1 MTTLPGVAVRDTAVA
16 GQGRTADS
24 DGVVRRK
31 CGKCGTGGNA
41 QGDRARRRYQCGGRR
56 TRREADCI
64 GGSSARQRSTSAR
77 RGRSGAVDAPA
88 GEALKANT
96 APNEVTNPVVRTSAS
111 FCIIRVRTIEV
122 PLSGPR
128 CMSNGNSRMY
138 NTDARTTLGSNG
150 KNGQLLDNRM
160 TTQSGVTPF
169 IARCTH
175 VRVRPTEYGSF
186 NHKNGRR
193 RSVICC
199 PSHSLADR
207 ANVYRPTD
215 PDGLRSPTR

>member
-1 MTTLPGVAVRDTAVA
+1 MPVGNTVPAGAVRVIVVA
-16 GQGRTADS
+16 LAAT
-24 DGVVRRK
+24 VVK
-31 CGKCGTGGNA
+31 PTVYVEWA
-41 QGDRARRRYQCGGRR
+41 PATLDDRETEVLA
-56 TRREADCI
+56 
-64 GGSSARQRSTSAR
+64 
-77 RGRSGAVDAPA
+77 GAVAPA

-128 CMSNGNSRMY
+128 CMSNGN
-138 NTDARTTLGSNG
+138 TDARTTLGSNG

-175 VRVRPTEYGSF
+175 VRVRPSEYRSF
-186 NHKNGRR
+186 NRKKG
-193 RSVICC
+193 
-199 PSHSLADR
+199 PSL
-207 ANVYRPTD
+207 
-215 PDGLRSPTR
+215 